1 MKNKSIVIVVILLF
15 SSLLLSG
22 CTDTNN
28 SNQYLPQQKQ
38 EDTNRVS
45 NYISVKYRN
54 TPVDINHQR
63 WEKLNTSKSS
73 FVNGAWYDS
82 QNKYMIINLSGTNY
96 HYCGLPSSI
105 WSSFKSASSFGTYF
119 NSKIKGNYD
128 CRINP
133 VPDY

>member
-1 MKNKSIVIVVILLF
+1 MKFKPIAIIFTVFV

-22 CTDTNN
+22 CTNYDG
-28 SNQYLPQQKQ
+28 NQYLPEQKQ
-38 EDTNRVS
+38 EDISHTS
-45 NYISVKYRN
+45 NYVVVKYRN

-96 HYCGLPSSI
+96 HYCGLSSST

-119 NSKIKGNYD
+119 NSYIKGKYD
-128 CRINP
+128 CRVNP
-133 VPDY
+133 VPGY

>member
-1 MKNKSIVIVVILLF
+1 MRFKPIAIFFTVLV

-22 CTDTNN
+22 CTYYD
-28 SNQYLPQQKQ
+28 SNQYLPEQKQ
-38 EDTNRVS
+38 EDVG
-45 NYISVKYRN
+45 YIPSYVVVKYKN

-63 WEKLNTSKSS
+63 WDKLNTSKSS

-105 WSSFKSASSFGTYF
+105 WSSFKLASSFGTYY
-119 NSKIKGNYD
+119 NSNIKGKYD
-128 CRINP
+128 CRVNP
-133 VPDY
+133 IPSY